1 MVVDMDTPIIRI
13 SLFMFVLV
21 FFALLEN
28 FYPRRR
34 PGGNTK
40 ERWKTNFSISI
51 ISQVLLQLMLPLSAV
66 LIAVLASG
74 NNFGLFNNI
83 EWPVFIEGALVFLLL
98 DFSIYIQH
106 VLSHKIPILWQIHKV
121 HHSDREL
128 DTSTAVRFHPLE
140 IYISMLYKSI
150 VIIVLGP
157 SAVLVLI
164 FEIVLSSSAIFNHA
178 NLKLPA
184 KIDRLL
190 RKTIVTPDMHRLHHS
205 VREFESSK
213 NYGFNFSFWDRIFDT
228 HLKVSDEYHKKMNL
242 GLESHQSINTDR
254 LIWSLW
260 LPFIKK

>member
-1 MVVDMDTPIIRI
+1 
-13 SLFMFVLV
+13 
-21 FFALLEN
+21 
-28 FYPRRR
+28 
-34 PGGNTK
+34 
-40 ERWKTNFSISI
+40 
-51 ISQVLLQLMLPLSAV
+51 
-66 LIAVLASG
+66 
-74 NNFGLFNNI
+74 
-83 EWPVFIEGALVFLLL
+83 
-98 DFSIYIQH
+98 
-106 VLSHKIPILWQIHKV
+106 
-121 HHSDREL
+121 
-128 DTSTAVRFHPLE
+128 
-140 IYISMLYKSI
+140 MLYKSI

-213 NYGFNFSFWDRIFDT
+213 NYGFNFSFWDRVFGT
-228 HLKVSDEYHKKMNL
+228 HLKVSDEYHKKMTL